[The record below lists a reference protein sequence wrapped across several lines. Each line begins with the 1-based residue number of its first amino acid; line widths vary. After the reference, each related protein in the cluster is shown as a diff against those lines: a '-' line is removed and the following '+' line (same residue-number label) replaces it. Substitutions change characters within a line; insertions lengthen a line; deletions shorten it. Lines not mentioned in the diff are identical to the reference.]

1 MENNDTIKELFKE
14 KLGDFEA
21 NVRPEIWS
29 SISSQLVSSPAGV
42 GTFTSSILTKGA
54 VALSIVAAVS
64 AVVYFSSNQTEP
76 SDKSLKETASKALIA
91 TETLK
96 EQAQKVERASVKTP
110 IQLDKDQPSLTDIA
124 SSDISLE
131 NTLSHENVYNRTE
144 TVQVI
149 QKEEARETLL
159 ENSAVVRDNTEEN
172 TAVKPFITEVSANLN
187 EENSQTY
194 TLELPN
200 VFTPNNDG
208 INDFLIVNT
217 EGLTEFSLVVLDQ
230 RNKIIYT
237 SQDTTIS
244 WDGLGFSGE
253 TVPSGNYVYF
263 ITASDATGKLVT
275 KHSVLRIER

>member
-1 MENNDTIKELFKE
+1 VENNDTIKELFKE

-29 SISSQLVSSPAGV
+29 SISSQLVSSPVGV
-42 GTFTSSILTKGA
+42 GTFASSILTKGA

-76 SDKSLKETASKALIA
+76 SNKSLKETDSKALTA
-91 TETLK
+91 TETFK
-96 EQAQKVERASVKTP
+96 EQAQKVETSSVKAP
-110 IQLDKDQPSLTDIA
+110 VQLDKDQPFIKEFITGEVGLDNI
-124 SSDISLE
+124 LPQ
-131 NTLSHENVYNRTE
+131 ENVNNRIE
-144 TVQVI
+144 AVPGVQ
-149 QKEEARETLL
+149 EASISQTPLD
-159 ENSAVVRDNTEEN
+159 NTTVVRDNTE
-172 TAVKPFITEVSANLN
+172 TITVVKPFVTEVSTNLN
-187 EENSQTY
+187 EANSQAY

-208 INDFLIVNT
+208 INDFLIINT

-244 WDGLGFSGE
+244 WDGLSFSGE

-263 ITASDATGKLVT
+263 ITARDSTGNLVT